1 MKNKK
6 GLRREKI
13 IKIKINKKRKN
24 KRMLKRR
31 RKQYKKGSISR
42 RHMPEREE
50 TRTIRKGNWRKNK
63 TKIKK

>member
-24 KRMLKRR
+24 KRMLKR
-31 RKQYKKGSISR
+31 
-42 RHMPEREE
+42 
-50 TRTIRKGNWRKNK
+50 
-63 TKIKK
+63 

>member
-31 RKQYKKGSISR
+31 RKQ
-42 RHMPEREE
+42 
-50 TRTIRKGNWRKNK
+50 
-63 TKIKK
+63 